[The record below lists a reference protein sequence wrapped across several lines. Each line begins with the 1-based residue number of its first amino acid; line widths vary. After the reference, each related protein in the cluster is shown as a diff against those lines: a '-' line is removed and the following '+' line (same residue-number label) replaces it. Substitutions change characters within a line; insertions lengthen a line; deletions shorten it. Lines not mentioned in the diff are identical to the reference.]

1 MDNLIKAV
9 RDSLVNIV
17 NDIDTGNSNL
27 SDEQCIAALQG
38 LGALS
43 RKDIP
48 MSKYQAYQY
57 LGISRATF
65 DNYVREG
72 KIPKGKHTAGYKE
85 LSWYKK
91 DLDKFIKSIKNDNN
105 KVRK

>member
-1 MDNLIKAV
+1 MDNLIKVV
-9 RDSLVNIV
+9 RNSLVNIV

-48 MSKYQAYQY
+48 MSKYQSYNY
-57 LGISRATF
+57 LGVSRATF
-65 DNYVREG
+65 DNYVRER
-72 KIPKGKHTAGYKE
+72 KIPRGKKVQGFKE
-85 LSWYKK
+85 LQWYQK
-91 DLDKFIKSIKNDNN
+91 DLDKFIKECRTKH
-105 KVRK
+105 K

>member
-43 RKDIP
+43 RKDMP

-65 DNYVREG
+65 DNYVRER
-72 KIPKGKHTAGYKE
+72 KIPRGKKVQGFKE
-85 LSWYKK
+85 LQWYQK
-91 DLDKFIKSIKNDNN
+91 DLDKFIEEYRTKHK
-105 KVRK
+105 